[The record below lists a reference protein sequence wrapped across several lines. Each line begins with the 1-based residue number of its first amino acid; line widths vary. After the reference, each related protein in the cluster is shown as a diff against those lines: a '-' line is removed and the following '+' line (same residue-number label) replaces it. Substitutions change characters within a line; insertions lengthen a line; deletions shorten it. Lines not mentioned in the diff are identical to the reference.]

1 MLAKDMCSQ
10 NQKVG
15 HLICLI
21 HNNVFWT
28 QRIFRFL
35 RNSLFRTND
44 FYSKNKTEQ
53 DLCKERTCSVFYR
66 KTIWRRSCLPWNSI
80 SFLNDFMVEIM
91 RDDDFGIYWE
101 TSFPVPPMSREN
113 SGGNYPRKG
122 QVRRRGV
129 YEWSLGRGVSG
140 ESSGKYALNQ
150 LRRLQPD
157 LWCWNIFLHQ
167 SFSATTTTT
176 HPM

>member
-44 FYSKNKTEQ
+44 LKATFGQRQSCRPIFNFYA
-53 DLCKERTCSVFYR
+53 
-66 KTIWRRSCLPWNSI
+66 P
-80 SFLNDFMVEIM
+80 M
-91 RDDDFGIYWE
+91 RDYLSRADLQKK
-101 TSFPVPPMSREN
+101 SFFLEN
-113 SGGNYPRKG
+113 
-122 QVRRRGV
+122 V
-129 YEWSLGRGVSG
+129 
-140 ESSGKYALNQ
+140 
-150 LRRLQPD
+150 D
-157 LWCWNIFLHQ
+157 LAI
-167 SFSATTTTT
+167 
-176 HPM
+176 